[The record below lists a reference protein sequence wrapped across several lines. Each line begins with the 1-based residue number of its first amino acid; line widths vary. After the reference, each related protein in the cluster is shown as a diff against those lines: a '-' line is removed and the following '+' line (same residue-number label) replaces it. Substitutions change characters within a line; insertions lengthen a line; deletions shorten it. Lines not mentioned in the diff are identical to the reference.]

1 MEEQLKKDSS
11 STYSSNKF
19 FPPIIAQH
27 VKSIKIN
34 LVMYRI
40 EKQLIAIIQDLA
52 IAGFHTSSST
62 IGKFNFLV

>member
-11 STYSSNKF
+11 STYSSKKILS
-19 FPPIIAQH
+19 PDH

-40 EKQLIAIIQDLA
+40 EKELIAIIQDLA
-52 IAGFHTSSST
+52 TAGFHTSSST
-62 IGKFNFLV
+62 IGKKLHFLV